1 MLVSEKFLSLLGL
14 AAAAGK
20 VSSGNTAVEE
30 AFKKN
35 KVKLLLLA
43 GDCAENTI
51 NEYKKSAEKAN
62 ICYYILDTAELG
74 KSIGKP
80 ERKAVCI
87 TDNQF
92 AQVLEKQLG
101 LLNNFGGVGQ

>member
-1 MLVSEKFLSLLGL
+1 VNEKFLSLLGL

-20 VSSGNTAVEE
+20 ISSGNTAVEE
-30 AFKKN
+30 ALKKN
-35 KVKLLLLA
+35 KAKMMLLS

-62 ICYYILDTAELG
+62 ICYYILDTADLG
-74 KSIGKP
+74 RRIGKP
-80 ERKAVCI
+80 ERKVL
-87 TDNQF
+87 TVNDMQF
-92 AQVLEKQLG
+92 TKVLQEQLG